1 MVITLWFAD
10 LELLM
15 IGKHN
20 YKATL
25 YRVLKI
31 DEADARR
38 VKGRGRAEAQLGG
51 GVLRVA
57 QKLNSTW
64 LVKCDTAI
72 DHERIII
79 IIIKREPTYAK
90 WALIDRWDW
99 IWLKWWQLGAAF
111 FVKWEDWMQQVSI
124 ITTKVLKLLSNFV
137 LRTILKVLAIRWST
151 QFTKSTS
158 MSSLNLNTF

>member
-51 GVLRVA
+51 GALRVA
-57 QKLNSTW
+57 QKLNST
-64 LVKCDTAI
+64 
-72 DHERIII
+72 
-79 IIIKREPTYAK
+79 
-90 WALIDRWDW
+90 
-99 IWLKWWQLGAAF
+99 
-111 FVKWEDWMQQVSI
+111 
-124 ITTKVLKLLSNFV
+124 
-137 LRTILKVLAIRWST
+137 
-151 QFTKSTS
+151 
-158 MSSLNLNTF
+158 

>member
-1 MVITLWFAD
+1 
-10 LELLM
+10 M

-57 QKLNSTW
+57 QKLNST
-64 LVKCDTAI
+64 
-72 DHERIII
+72 
-79 IIIKREPTYAK
+79 
-90 WALIDRWDW
+90 
-99 IWLKWWQLGAAF
+99 
-111 FVKWEDWMQQVSI
+111 
-124 ITTKVLKLLSNFV
+124 
-137 LRTILKVLAIRWST
+137 
-151 QFTKSTS
+151 
-158 MSSLNLNTF
+158 